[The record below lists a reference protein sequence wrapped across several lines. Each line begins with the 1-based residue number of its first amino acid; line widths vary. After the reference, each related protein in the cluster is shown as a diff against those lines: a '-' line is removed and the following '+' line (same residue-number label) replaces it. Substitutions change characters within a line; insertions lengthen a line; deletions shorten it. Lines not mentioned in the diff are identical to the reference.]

1 MTQLDD
7 APHTRPMTLVTII
20 VERLFRDPLLALI
33 RECGATGHTLTEVTG
48 EGSRRLHAHEW
59 EGPSQ
64 KIETLVTGEVAAAIL
79 ARVAERYFE
88 HHSLIVYT
96 TEVEVIRADRFQGGG
111 KASG

>member
-1 MTQLDD
+1 MSQHADPPL
-7 APHTRPMTLVTII
+7 TRPMTLVTIV
-20 VERLFRDPLLALI
+20 VERLFRDPVLALI

-64 KIETLVTGEVAAAIL
+64 KIETLVTEEVAARIL
-79 ARVAERYFE
+79 ARIAERYFE

-96 TEVEVIRADRFQGGG
+96 TPAQVIRAERFRREPEGG
-111 KASG
+111 